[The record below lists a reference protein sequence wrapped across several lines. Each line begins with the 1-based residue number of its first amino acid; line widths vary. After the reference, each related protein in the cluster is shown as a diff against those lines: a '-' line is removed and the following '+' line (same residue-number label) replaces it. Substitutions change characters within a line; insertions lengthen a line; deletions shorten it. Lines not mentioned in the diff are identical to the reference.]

1 MRAPVILFLTIV
13 VLALGDRAQA
23 QTVPDGEPLAR
34 VDLLTADGAR
44 SMNGEWRYADVE
56 LVRTRHR
63 APDATGQPTGAPVD
77 TWDLVP
83 HAGARDFDDSAWPV
97 LEPATLPA
105 RRGHGRVAFNWYR
118 IALTVPERIGAAPTA
133 GTTLVFETS
142 IDDYAEVWVDGE
154 LPRATAQSGG
164 SVIAGWNA
172 TNRLV
177 IGRNLRPGQR
187 IQLAIFGINGPIS
200 DPPANFIWMRLARL
214 ELHPGSSEPVA
225 VAPQEVNVR
234 VVRNDPA
241 IDALVP
247 ENAKLFKLAEG
258 FQFTEGPL
266 WVRERGEL
274 LFSDP
279 NANRIYAYNEH
290 AASLRVFREM
300 SGYEGADIAEYGQ
313 PGSNGLA
320 LDAQRR
326 LTINQHGNRR
336 VVRVEEDGTLTVL
349 ADRYDGKRLNSPND
363 LVYAA
368 NGALYF
374 TDPPFGLPR
383 FFEDPRKELPYSG
396 VYRTRDGRVDL
407 LARDLSG
414 PNGLAFSPDERLLY
428 VDNWDAKAKRVLG
441 YPVNDDG
448 TLERPTVFADLTA
461 EVPGEEALDGL
472 KVDAHGNVYVAGP
485 DGLRIYSPAGRHLG
499 TIVAPRPIH
508 NFAWGGADG
517 RTLYLTARDR
527 LYRMPLKVAGARP

>member
-1 MRAPVILFLTIV
+1 MRTPAVLVLTIA
-13 VLALGDRAQA
+13 VLALGDRAEA

-34 VDLLTADGAR
+34 IDLLTANGTK
-44 SMNGEWRYADVE
+44 SMSGEWRYADVE
-56 LVRTRHR
+56 LVRMRHR
-63 APDATGQPTGAPVD
+63 APDAAGQPTGAPVD
-77 TWDLVP
+77 TWDVVP

-97 LEPATLPA
+97 LESATLPA

-118 IALTVPERIGAAPTA
+118 IALTVPERIGVTPTT

-154 LPRATAQSGG
+154 LPRATAQTGG

-214 ELHPGSSEPVA
+214 ELHPGSPEPLA
-225 VAPQEVNVR
+225 LTPQEVNVR
-234 VVRNDPA
+234 IVRNDPA
-241 IDALVP
+241 IDTLVP

-258 FQFTEGPL
+258 FRFTEGPL

-279 NANRIYAYNEH
+279 NANRIYAYTEES
-290 AASLRVFREM
+290 ASLRVFREM

-320 LDAQRR
+320 LDAKGR

-336 VVRVEEDGTLTVL
+336 VVRVENDGTFTVL

-368 NGALYF
+368 NGAVYF

-396 VYRTRDGRVDL
+396 VYRARDGRVDL
-407 LARDLSG
+407 LATDLSG

-428 VDNWDAKAKRVLG
+428 VDNWDAKAKRVLR
-441 YPVNDDG
+441 YPVNGDG
-448 TLERPTVFADLTA
+448 TLGRPTVFADLTA

-517 RTLYLTARDR
+517 RALYLTARDR
-527 LYRMPLKVAGARP
+527 LYRIPLKVAGARQ

>member
-187 IQLAIFGINGPIS
+187 IQLAIFGINDPIS

-247 ENAKLFKLAEG
+247 EIAKLFKLAEG

-414 PNGLAFSPDERLLY
+414 PNGLAFSPDELLLY